1 MKNMKRLCME
11 TLALACVLSVAPVQA
26 KGATLVKE
34 GQTVNETVEHVKKAK
49 YKIVLKKDSV
59 VKLKVKDC
67 IVNGELDTGS
77 KIQEGTYAATKGTY
91 NLDVRPMKK
100 SGPISFSYKIDHV
113 IKSSFK
119 NNKNTSLK
127 KAFNISLNKKYS
139 GWLNKLFLTQYYKVN
154 VSSAGTVKVT
164 FPKAKRYQ
172 DDMYVFTN
180 DQKKT
185 KDPASVVYGA
195 KTFKVKK
202 GTYYFCMVATSGL
215 YDYTFKLKFTK

>member
-1 MKNMKRLCME
+1 M
-11 TLALACVLSVAPVQA
+11 QA

-59 VKLKVKDC
+59 VSLKTKNCDVSAQLS
-67 IVNGELDTGS
+67 NGSQMQSGMPY
-77 KIQEGTYAATKGTY
+77 YAATKGTY
-91 NLDVRPMKK
+91 VLDIYPMKK
-100 SGPISFSYKIDHV
+100 SGPISFSYKINHV